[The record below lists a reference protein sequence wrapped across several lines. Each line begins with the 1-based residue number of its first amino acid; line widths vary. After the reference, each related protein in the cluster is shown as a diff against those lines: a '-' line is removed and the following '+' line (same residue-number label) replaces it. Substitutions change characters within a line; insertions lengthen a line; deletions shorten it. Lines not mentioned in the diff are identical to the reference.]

1 MERPQPL
8 TWVLIG
14 VSCAAVAF
22 AGYRFWRLW
31 ELVSI
36 TGAVLRQD
44 PDPGRQIPIR
54 NVQVTLRDD
63 LARQPAA
70 SNASGLFKLNLREA
84 ILRGRSVTIELRHA
98 DYQPLIVSEPIANH
112 LYVFRMTPIHQSAQ
126 ASGPPVT
133 ITDVRVRFAV
143 KNPNTT
149 NVGSAVKVFDIV
161 NQGNVPCNRHSPCSP
176 DGRWKAAIGGASLDA
191 GAGNVFKDARVTCI
205 AGPCPFTR
213 IDKDSYSE
221 GGRVIGVRVRNWSD
235 TTTFVLEAEVIR
247 SGVVDM
253 VLQTFPVILTQALS
267 FTLPPS
273 AQGPSIEATVD
284 GQDIV
289 YPLGPTLQLSWAD
302 CNLQVVPGASKLYR
316 CVVKPG
322 YQVH

>member
-1 MERPQPL
+1 MQRPQPL
-8 TWVLIG
+8 TWILMG
-14 VSCAAVAF
+14 VSCAVVVF
-22 AGYRFWRLW
+22 AGYKFWRLR
-31 ELVSI
+31 EVVSI
-36 TGAVLRQD
+36 TGAVLRED
-44 PDPGRQIPIR
+44 PDPGKQIPIQ
-54 NVQVTLRDD
+54 NVQVTLLDD

-84 ILRGRSVTIELRHA
+84 ILRGRSVTMELRHA
-98 DYQPLIVSEPIANH
+98 DYQPLIVSEQIANH
-112 LYVFRMTPIHQSAQ
+112 LYVFRMTPLNRSAP
-126 ASGPPVT
+126 ASGPLVP
-133 ITDVRVRFAV
+133 ITDIRVRFAV

-149 NVGSAVKVFDIV
+149 NIGSAVKLFDV
-161 NQGNVPCNRHSPCSP
+161 ANQGNVPCTEHAPCSP

-213 IDKDSYSE
+213 IDKDSFSD
-221 GGRVIGVRVRNWSD
+221 GGRMISVRVRDWSD
-235 TTTFVLEAEVIR
+235 TTTFVLEAEVMR

-253 VLQTFPVILTQALS
+253 VLQTFPVIFAQALS
-267 FTLPPS
+267 FTLPAS
-273 AQGPSIEATVD
+273 AQGPSIEANVD

-302 CNLQVVPGASKLYR
+302 CNLQVVPGVSKLYR

-322 YQVH
+322 YRIH

>member
-1 MERPQPL
+1 MERPPPL
-8 TWVLIG
+8 TLVLIG
-14 VSCAAVAF
+14 VSCAVVGF

-44 PDPGRQIPIR
+44 PDPGKQIPIQ
-54 NVQVTLRDD
+54 NVQVTLRDE
-63 LARQPAA
+63 LAGLPAA
-70 SNASGLFKLNLREA
+70 SNSAGLFKLNLREA
-84 ILRGRSVTIELRHA
+84 IHRGKSVTIELRHA
-98 DYQPLIVSEPIANH
+98 DYQPLIVSEQLANH
-112 LYVFRMTPIHQSAQ
+112 LYVFRMTPNHQGAP
-126 ASGPPVT
+126 ASGPPVP
-133 ITDVRVRFAV
+133 ITDIRVRFAV

-149 NVGSAVKVFDIV
+149 NIGSAVKLFDV
-161 NQGNVPCNRHSPCSP
+161 ANEGNVPCTGHSQCSP

-191 GAGNVFKDARVTCI
+191 GAGNVFKDARVTCV

-235 TTTFVLEAEVIR
+235 TTTFVLEAEVMR

-253 VLQTFPVILTQALS
+253 VLQTFPVILAQALS

-302 CNLQVVPGASKLYR
+302 CNMQVVPGASRLYR

>member
-14 VSCAAVAF
+14 ASCAVVIF
-22 AGYRFWRLW
+22 AGYRFWRLR
-31 ELVSI
+31 EVVSI

-44 PDPGRQIPIR
+44 PDPGRQIPIQ
-54 NVQVTLRDD
+54 NVQITLLND
-63 LARQPAA
+63 LARQPAS
-70 SNASGLFKLNLREA
+70 SNAYGLFRLNLREPV
-84 ILRGRSVTIELRHA
+84 LRGKSVTIELRHA
-98 DYQPLIVSEPIANH
+98 DYQPLLVPEEIANH
-112 LYVFRMTPIHQSAQ
+112 LYVFRMTPIHQSAT
-126 ASGPPVT
+126 ASGPPT
-133 ITDVRVRFAV
+133 PITDVRVRFAV

-149 NVGSAVKVFDIV
+149 NVGSAVKLFDV
-161 NQGNVPCNRHSPCSP
+161 ANQGNVPCNGHSPCSP

-191 GAGNVFKDARVTCI
+191 GAGSVFKDARVTCI

-213 IDKDSYSE
+213 IDRDSYSE
-221 GGRVIGVRVRNWSD
+221 GGRVISVRVRDWSD
-235 TTTFVLEAEVIR
+235 TTTFVLEAEVMR

-253 VLQTFPVILTQALS
+253 VLQTFPVIFAQALS

-289 YPLGPTLQLSWAD
+289 FPLGPTLQLSWAD
-302 CNLQVVPGASKLYR
+302 CNLQAVPGGSKLYR